1 MNNTP
6 SMKAILLLGLLLFE
20 NLSFGQILN
29 IDREHGS
36 DSTQKSFYGLIDL
49 SFLQINNVGIS
60 WNLHSKQN

>member
-49 SFLQINNVGIS
+49 SFS
-60 WNLHSKQN
+60 AD